1 MFDHACVLIFA
12 RNLKNTVIMIAKK
25 NTVYDNSKGKTKKKN
40 SATPKYEIHGKNQEM
55 TIRVENGKNINDNF
69 YSLK

>member
-1 MFDHACVLIFA
+1 
-12 RNLKNTVIMIAKK
+12 MIAKK